1 MIKSLS
7 LRSNFKTLESV
18 TYLNQASL
26 GLISEKTSS
35 AMHEFLDN
43 IGKHGNVNMSDQDEV
58 NYFDELRNTASI
70 LFGCSPKNLGI
81 LSSASDLL
89 NQIPFLLSPKA
100 GSRIILISNDFPALY
115 RPWQAYSKMYKIK
128 LEFLKEIPNIDLN
141 SVVSSTLG
149 QDVSAIVISYV
160 QYSTGSIIDIKSL
173 YKISN
178 KLGIKLIIDVTQ
190 AAGAIPINVKNFKC
204 DALICSGYKWLGGH
218 GGVGLAVLSNELIKS
233 TPLMPGWMGARNPFD
248 ISHQELDLAEGAKRF
263 TQSTMSYISLK
274 GLEVSIQEILK
285 IGVDNIDNHAQ
296 RLKRYFLS
304 HLNKSNFQTFHQKNI
319 PTSSHIVSIFDPKK
333 NISRV
338 AKLLSKNNIF
348 CSIRNGNLRVS
359 FAHYNNQSDIDKL
372 LSILK
377 ED

>member
-1 MIKSLS
+1 
-7 LRSNFKTLESV
+7 
-18 TYLNQASL
+18 
-26 GLISEKTSS
+26 
-35 AMHEFLDN
+35 MHEFLDN

-173 YKISN
+173 YKITK

-348 CSIRNGNLRVS
+348 CSIRNGYLRVS

>member
-1 MIKSLS
+1 
-7 LRSNFKTLESV
+7 
-18 TYLNQASL
+18 
-26 GLISEKTSS
+26 
-35 AMHEFLDN
+35 
-43 IGKHGNVNMSDQDEV
+43 
-58 NYFDELRNTASI
+58 
-70 LFGCSPKNLGI
+70 
-81 LSSASDLL
+81 
-89 NQIPFLLSPKA
+89 
-100 GSRIILISNDFPALY
+100 
-115 RPWQAYSKMYKIK
+115 
-128 LEFLKEIPNIDLN
+128 
-141 SVVSSTLG
+141 
-149 QDVSAIVISYV
+149 
-160 QYSTGSIIDIKSL
+160 
-173 YKISN
+173 
-178 KLGIKLIIDVTQ
+178 
-190 AAGAIPINVKNFKC
+190 
-204 DALICSGYKWLGGH
+204 
-218 GGVGLAVLSNELIKS
+218 VLSNELIKS

-296 RLKRYFLS
+296 KLKRYFLS
-304 HLNKSNFQTFHQKNI
+304 HLNESNFQTFHQKNI

-348 CSIRNGNLRVS
+348 CSIRNGYLRVS